1 MLSGFVDARL
11 AAQTPC
17 AKMPAILAVRLA
29 A

>member
-1 MLSGFVDARL
+1 MLSGFVGARL
-11 AAQTPC
+11 AAQVPC